1 MSFFDELQK
10 NIDGINQMQRTENG
24 AVGYKSTGH
33 ELLDMNFSIPKYRN
47 AGEAE
52 IISDFEKAYEAD
64 PVNAV
69 LWAFYARDVRGGL
82 GERRLFRI
90 LLRWLC
96 ANHENRA
103 RQVLNQ
109 VAEYGRWDDLI
120 YATKGTPVWR
130 DTVEIIKA
138 QLLADS
144 EAMKAGKPITLLG
157 KWLPSERA
165 SCAETRATARKL
177 AADMGVD
184 IKFYNRFLSRLRKY
198 SNVVEVKMSAREW
211 SAIDYSAVPT
221 YANLKYKNAFLR
233 NDEER
238 RRAYLEA
245 LNKGETKINAST
257 AFPHDIV
264 KKYMGDVTGAG
275 LVRAVFGFPICGMTN
290 TPDPAV
296 EAMWR
301 ALPQM
306 DGLADVMVV
315 ADGSGSMYHNQVPRP
330 IEVAVALAIYCAEHC
345 KGEFNNKYITF
356 SQTPRFVDLSGN
368 STLLGKIVTAMKNN
382 EVANTNI
389 EAVFQI
395 ILDTAIEKKAR
406 LDELPKTILIISDME
421 FDDCAETDEVVARN
435 RYCHKCARPD
445 DALFEKLR
453 QRYRAYGYQL
463 PRLVFWNVASR
474 TGTIPI
480 KENELGV
487 TLVSGYSVSIL
498 KMILSGETDPYKNL
512 IKTLHSERYLPIYRA
527 LS

>member
-33 ELLDMNFSIPKYRN
+33 ELRDMNFSIPKYRN

-138 QLLADS
+138 QLVADYG
-144 EAMKAGKPITLLG
+144 AMGAGKPISLLG

-165 SCAETRATARKL
+165 SSSETRATARKL
-177 AADMGVD
+177 AADMGLK
-184 IKFYNRFLSRLRKY
+184 IQFYNRMLSRLRKY
-198 SNVVEVKMSAREW
+198 SDVVEVKMSAREW

-275 LVRAVFGFPICGMTN
+275 LVRAVF
-290 TPDPAV
+290 
-296 EAMWR
+296 W
-301 ALPQM
+301 
-306 DGLADVMVV
+306 
-315 ADGSGSMYHNQVPRP
+315 
-330 IEVAVALAIYCAEHC
+330 
-345 KGEFNNKYITF
+345 F
-356 SQTPRFVDLSGN
+356 S
-368 STLLGKIVTAMKNN
+368 
-382 EVANTNI
+382 
-389 EAVFQI
+389 
-395 ILDTAIEKKAR
+395 
-406 LDELPKTILIISDME
+406 
-421 FDDCAETDEVVARN
+421 
-435 RYCHKCARPD
+435 
-445 DALFEKLR
+445 
-453 QRYRAYGYQL
+453 
-463 PRLVFWNVASR
+463 
-474 TGTIPI
+474 
-480 KENELGV
+480 
-487 TLVSGYSVSIL
+487 
-498 KMILSGETDPYKNL
+498 NL
-512 IKTLHSERYLPIYRA
+512 
-527 LS
+527 

>member
-33 ELLDMNFSIPKYRN
+33 KLLDMNYSIPKYRN

-138 QLLADS
+138 QLVADHG
-144 EAMKAGKPITLLG
+144 AMGAGKPISLLG

-165 SCAETRATARKL
+165 SSSETRATARKL
-177 AADMGVD
+177 AADMGLK
-184 IKFYNRFLSRLRKY
+184 IQFYNRMLSRLRKY
-198 SNVVEVKMSAREW
+198 SDVVEVKMSAREW

-264 KKYMGDVTGAG
+264 KKYLGATPYW
-275 LVRAVFGFPICGMTN
+275 LSGMAN

-306 DGLADVMVV
+306 DGLENVMVV
-315 ADGSGSMYHNQVPRP
+315 ADGSGSMYNNQKPRP

-356 SQTPRFVDLSGN
+356 SQTPRFVDLSGC
-368 STLLGKIVTAMKNN
+368 STLLGKVMTAMKNN

-395 ILDTAIEKKAR
+395 ILDTAIEKDAR

-453 QRYRAYGYQL
+453 QRYRAYGYPL

>member
-103 RQVLNQ
+103 RHVLNQ

-138 QLLADS
+138 QLVADYG
-144 EAMKAGKPITLLG
+144 AMGAGKPISLLG

-165 SCAETRATARKL
+165 SSSETRATARKL
-177 AADMGVD
+177 AADMGLK
-184 IKFYNRFLSRLRKY
+184 IQFYNRMLSRLRKY
-198 SNVVEVKMSAREW
+198 SDVVEVKMSAREW

-264 KKYMGDVTGAG
+264 KKYLGATPYW
-275 LVRAVFGFPICGMTN
+275 LSGMTN
-290 TPDPAV
+290 IPDPAV
-296 EAMWR
+296 EAMWK

-306 DGLADVMVV
+306 DGLENVMVV
-315 ADGSGSMYHNQVPRP
+315 ADGSGSMYNNQKPRP

-368 STLLGKIVTAMKNN
+368 STLLGKVMTAMKNN
-382 EVANTNI
+382 EAANTNI

-395 ILDTAIEKKAR
+395 ILDTAIEKNAR

-421 FDDCAETDEVVARN
+421 FDNCAETGEIVERTG
-435 RYCHKCARPD
+435 YYYHIYARPN

-453 QRYRAYGYQL
+453 QRYRAYGYPL